1 MFGYV
6 YIIQSQ
12 KNGRYYVGSSED
24 PVRRLNE
31 FHNKSKVK
39 ATMYLTPWKLVFSQR
54 YEEIADARKVEY
66 KLKQKKS
73 RVILELVIKNNKLDI
88 K

>member
-1 MFGYV
+1 
-6 YIIQSQ
+6 
-12 KNGRYYVGSSED
+12 
-24 PVRRLNE
+24 
-31 FHNKSKVK
+31 
-39 ATMYLTPWKLVFSQR
+39 MYLTPWKLVFSQR

>member
-24 PVRRLNE
+24 PTRRLDE
-31 FHNKSKVK
+31 FHNLGKVS
-39 ATMYLTPWKLVFSQR
+39 ATKGGLPWKMMFVKEYGTIS
-54 YEEIADARKVEY
+54 EARKIEY